1 MNNNSQNNSHS
12 NILVRKASGESQ
24 PFSTKKLIASLERA
38 GADFDVIDH
47 IVSDVHSWL
56 TNGVSTKKI
65 YDRAFSLLRSNK
77 YATASRY
84 GLKKAIL
91 EMGPTGYPFEH
102 LISKVMELDGYTTQ
116 TGIVVDGFSV
126 THEVDVIATKN
137 KQQVLVEC
145 KYGQSA
151 GRIVSVKVPLYIHSR
166 VNDIVRKRQTMPEFE
181 GFTFQ
186 GGIATNTRF
195 TTDAIDYAKCYNLWL
210 LAWDYPVGKGL
221 KDIIDREKIYPI
233 TVLNS
238 ITKAQKQQLMDNGV
252 VICRQIVD
260 EPKVLDRLQLNNR
273 KLNELLSETKNI
285 CN

>member
-1 MNNNSQNNSHS
+1 MQ
-12 NILVRKASGESQ
+12 
-24 PFSTKKLIASLERA
+24 
-38 GADFDVIDH
+38 
-47 IVSDVHSWL
+47 
-56 TNGVSTKKI
+56 
-65 YDRAFSLLRSNK
+65 
-77 YATASRY
+77 
-84 GLKKAIL
+84 
-91 EMGPTGYPFEH
+91 
-102 LISKVMELDGYTTQ
+102 LDGYSTQ
-116 TGIVVDGFSV
+116 TGIVVDGYSV

-137 KQQVLVEC
+137 KLQVLVEC

-166 VNDIVRKRQTMPEFE
+166 VNDIVRKRQTMPEFD

-186 GGIATNTRF
+186 GCIATNTRF
-195 TTDAIDYAKCYNLWL
+195 TTDAIDYAKSYNLWL

-221 KDIIDREKIYPI
+221 KEIIDREKIYPI

-260 EPKVLDRLQLNNR
+260 DPKVLDRLQLNNR
-273 KLNELLSETKNI
+273 KLNELLNEAKNI

>member
-1 MNNNSQNNSHS
+1 MNNSSRNNIHS

-56 TNGVSTKKI
+56 TTGVTTKKI

-77 YATASRY
+77 YTTASRY

-102 LISKVMELDGYTTQ
+102 LISKVMQLDGYTTQ
-116 TGIVVDGFSV
+116 TGIVVDGYSV
-126 THEVDVIATKN
+126 SHEVDVIATKN

-151 GRIVSVKVPLYIHSR
+151 GKIVSVKVPLYIHSR
-166 VNDIVRKRQTMPEFE
+166 VNDIIRKRQTIPEFKD
-181 GFTFQ
+181 FFFQ
-186 GGIATNTRF
+186 GCIATNTRF
-195 TTDAIDYAKCYNLWL
+195 TTDAIDYSLCYNLWL

-238 ITKAQKQQLMDNGV
+238 ITKAQKQQLMDKGI

-260 EPKVLDRLQLNNR
+260 DPKVIDFLQLNSR
-273 KLNELLSETKNI
+273 KLTDLLDETTNI
-285 CN
+285 CD

>member
-1 MNNNSQNNSHS
+1 MSNNSQNNMHT
-12 NILVRKASGESQ
+12 NILVRKASGDSE
-24 PFSTKKLIASLERA
+24 PFSTNKLIASLERA

-56 TNGVSTKKI
+56 RTGVTTKKI
-65 YDRAFSLLRSNK
+65 YDRAFSLLRTNK

-102 LISKVMELDGYTTQ
+102 LISKVMQLEGYSTQ
-116 TGIVVDGFSV
+116 TGVVVDGYSV
-126 THEVDVIATKN
+126 THEVDVIATKE
-137 KQQVLVEC
+137 KLQVLVEC

-151 GRIVSVKVPLYIHSR
+151 GRVVSVKVPLYIHSR
-166 VNDIVRKRQTMPEFE
+166 VNDIVRKRETMPEFD

-186 GGIATNTRF
+186 GCIATNTRF
-195 TTDAIDYAKCYNLWL
+195 TTDAIDYAKSYHLWL

-238 ITKAQKQQLMDNGV
+238 INKAQKQQLMESGV
-252 VICRQIVD
+252 VICRQINVN
-260 EPKVLDRLQLNNR
+260 PKVLDSLQLSHQ
-273 KLNELLSETKNI
+273 KLKDLIEEVENI
-285 CN
+285 CA